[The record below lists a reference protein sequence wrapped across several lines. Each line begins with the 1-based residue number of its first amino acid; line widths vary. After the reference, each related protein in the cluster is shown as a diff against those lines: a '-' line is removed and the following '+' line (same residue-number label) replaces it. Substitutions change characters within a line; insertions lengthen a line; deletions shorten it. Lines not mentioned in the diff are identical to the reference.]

1 MKAVVVN
8 EHGSIDKLVY
18 TDFAEPEI
26 SPSEVLVKVN
36 ACGIN
41 HLDNMGKRRDSRY
54 YHSTAP
60 YTRLRDYWR
69 NSRGWQCRD
78 TDWGKVIN
86 TNLKGMFLLAKKVIL
101 GMISKG

>member
-41 HLDNMGKRRDSRY
+41 DLDIWVREGIPGITIPLP
-54 YHSTAP
+54 H
-60 YTRLRDYWR
+60 
-69 NSRGWQCRD
+69 
-78 TDWGKVIN
+78 
-86 TNLKGMFLLAKKVIL
+86 IL
-101 GMISKG
+101 GCEITGEIAGVGSAAIQIGERLLTQT

>member
-26 SPSEVLVKVN
+26 SPSEILVKVN

-41 HLDNMGKRRDSRY
+41 DLDIW
-54 YHSTAP
+54 
-60 YTRLRDYWR
+60 TREGISGRWR
-69 NSRGWQCRD
+69 LYSHVANVSSA
-78 TDWGKVIN
+78 IN
-86 TNLKGMFLLAKKVIL
+86 LNHGLFPA
-101 GMISKG
+101 

>member
-41 HLDNMGKRRDSRY
+41 DLDIWAREGISGRW
-54 YHSTAP
+54 
-60 YTRLRDYWR
+60 RLCRICKGFCR
-69 NSRGWQCRD
+69 KHNSDIRE
-78 TDWGKVIN
+78 II
-86 TNLKGMFLLAKKVIL
+86 F
-101 GMISKG
+101 